1 MEGNYRVIRQLRRA
15 KKRKK
20 QAQKKQGPVITR
32 PLLFASNAPADPT

>member
-20 QAQKKQGPVITR
+20 QAQKKQGPVTR
-32 PLLFASNAPADPT
+32 PLLFASYTLAGPA